1 MQQIFKFLVV
11 IFCVYLVRRILSG
24 RASHEADRQ
33 GAVVNNAESM
43 VECAHC
49 HLLVPESEGI
59 KAGGVYFCSAEHR
72 QLGKKV

>member
-1 MQQIFKFLVV
+1 MQKLLVFLAIIFG
-11 IFCVYLVRRILSG
+11 VYLMRRILSG

-33 GAVVNNAESM
+33 KPVVNNAESM